1 MKLNKQCTTSWQNW
15 YISTNSSLGMQH
27 MNGMFYVWWPVII
40 KDTFSWSFTA
50 THFCLCPFP
59 APRKEIINVYFH
71 LFIHFSFPTVF
82 FRGGFL
88 LFFPNRYLSLPFYF
102 IIFFPVCTNPLF
114 LYLLTLYHL
123 FAILSS
129 LSVSYYPTF
138 PFFSM
143 KNHLF
148 LKNNN
153 NKCRK
158 KNIQLGMYLYIC
170 LQLNI

>member
-1 MKLNKQCTTSWQNW
+1 MHNLLAKLIHFNKQLFGNAAHEWYVLRLMTSYHKG
-15 YISTNSSLGMQH
+15 YILLK
-27 MNGMFYVWWPVII
+27 FYCYSWPL
-40 KDTFSWSFTA
+40 A
-50 THFCLCPFP
+50 HFCLCPFP

-102 IIFFPVCTNPLF
+102 IIFFPGCTNPLF